1 MTRLRTKGTF
11 SSRGNDDDWHA
22 VLLAPPVKLLEPGI
36 QLDVCVRDARS
47 IRATLERDETR
58 SSTHFPARSACTP
71 RTAPARCR
79 ACNGKNPE
87 SCFRRTARGGS
98 LLFCGSEEMRL
109 EDDGKA
115 GQRRPSIVLP
125 FGLAEAFEGGKLIQ
139 SRHSVLLCRLEN
151 SPRLSVMT
159 EQGS

>member
-79 ACNGKNPE
+79 ACTGKNPG

-98 LLFCGSEEMRL
+98 LLFCGREEVRL

-115 GQRRPSIVLP
+115 GQRRSFYL
-125 FGLAEAFEGGKLIQ
+125 LAWPKPLKAEKSIQ